1 VFSRGLHKGHHLNT
15 PPIWETNRAQHC
27 QAKRYSW
34 AMENMTADNMDVFTL
49 EAHEKG
55 GFLSVSRYM
64 IPRLRDRTPGM
75 IPRLRDRTP
84 GEEELF
90 SLIVISDEIVALV
103 AVGSIADGGRGFFLN
118 HTDDELRFDEEF
130 KDDNAYWILH
140 KDAEGK
146 VAFECNGVEKGKYL
160 SHNGEEVCLQDGL
173 PGDGA
178 WWLQKPFDLRMIYN
192 PISLCFRGRYLS
204 HANGIVSTQSAVGA
218 GEVFL
223 LEKLSNGR
231 VNLACT
237 RGEKGKYLSHA
248 NFGLGLTD
256 NRGEGE
262 EWICHDHGNGVVA
275 FEACG
280 RESGKFLGID
290 VATVRLANSFRD
302 NGHLWQLKQV

>member
-1 VFSRGLHKGHHLNT
+1 
-15 PPIWETNRAQHC
+15 
-27 QAKRYSW
+27 
-34 AMENMTADNMDVFTL
+34 MEVFTL

-64 IPRLRDRTPGM
+64 IPRLRHK
-75 IPRLRDRTP
+75 TP

-103 AVGSIADGGRGFFLN
+103 AVGSIAYGRYFFLN
-118 HTDDELRFDEEF
+118 HTDDKPRFDEEF
-130 KDDNAYWILH
+130 KNDNAYWILH

-146 VAFECNGVEKGKYL
+146 VAFECNGIEKGKYL

-192 PISLCFRGRYLS
+192 PISLCFQGQYLS
-204 HANGIVSTQSAVGA
+204 HANGKVSTQSEVGD

-237 RGEKGKYLSHA
+237 GGEKGDYLSHA
-248 NFGLGLTD
+248 NFGLGLTG

-262 EWICHDHGNGVVA
+262 EWICHDHGNGVVT

-290 VATVRLANSFRD
+290 FANVRLANH
-302 NGHLWQLKQV
+302 GQLWKLEQV